1 MTFVMIKIINVVESN
16 PLVKSYATLLSGI
29 IVALLVTGFISQ
41 AYAADMAA
49 TLIPDLDK
57 SNATFVG
64 VKNLTLRYP
73 EGSSVAQQLNGKTDR
88 LDFTINATASDPRVA
103 SLVQETNKAFAAA
116 KSPVQVNAT
125 LVHYQAKISGG
136 PSSASIS
143 VKVEYHPT
151 IQKFVLSKDSQS
163 GGTIV
168 DLEWRTFVING
179 PVIVKSPE
187 NGDVNINQG
196 IGVLQ
201 ALEDKYP
208 GLASKISNSELT
220 KPFTE
225 PVMDFSRFN
234 TPMGNWHFLFD
245 PVGAYGGGTI
255 TGSDYGGARA
265 LSVYS
270 LGESSFREGT
280 FEAQETQ
287 ASGTLDGS
295 AISVKAQTPPPSGQL
310 TIAGYSKLQG
320 SQGSEFAIVTSE
332 APADAQTSTGGF
344 PIQVL
349 LVFGGMMGAIAIFIL
364 FKARK

>member
-1 MTFVMIKIINVVESN
+1 MIKIINVVESN

-88 LDFTINATASDPRVA
+88 LDFTINATAPDDPRVA
-103 SLVQETNKAFAAA
+103 SLIQATNKALADA
-116 KSPVQVNAT
+116 KSPVQAT
-125 LVHYQAKISGG
+125 AALVHYQAKISGG
-136 PSSASIS
+136 PSAASIS

-179 PVIVKSPE
+179 PVTVKSPDD
-187 NGDVNINQG
+187 GDVNINQG
-196 IGVLQ
+196 IGIL
-201 ALEDKYP
+201 AAKYP
-208 GLASKISNSELT
+208 DLATKISNSDLA

-287 ASGTLDGS
+287 ASGTLDGA

-320 SQGSEFAIVTSE
+320 GQGSEFAIVTSE

>member
-1 MTFVMIKIINVVESN
+1 MTFEMIKIINVVESN

-41 AYAADMAA
+41 AYAADMTA
-49 TLIPDLDK
+49 TLITDLDK
-57 SNATFVG
+57 SNATFIG
-64 VKNLTLRYP
+64 VKNLTLKYP
-73 EGSSVAQQLNGKTDR
+73 EGSSVAKQLNGKTER
-88 LDFTINATASDPRVA
+88 LDFTLNATASDPSVA
-103 SLVQETNKAFAAA
+103 SLIQETNKAFAAA
-116 KSPVQVNAT
+116 KSPVQAT
-125 LVHYQAKISGG
+125 AAVVHYQAKISGG
-136 PSSASIS
+136 PSTASIS
-143 VKVEYHPT
+143 VKVEFHPT

-163 GGTIV
+163 GGTLV
-168 DLEWRTFVING
+168 DLEWRTFVIKG
-179 PVIVKSPE
+179 PVTVKSPDD
-187 NGDVNINQG
+187 GDININQG
-196 IGVLQ
+196 IGVL
-201 ALEDKYP
+201 AAKYP
-208 GLASKISNSELT
+208 DLASQISNSGLAA
-220 KPFTE
+220 PFQE
-225 PVMDFSRFN
+225 PVLDFSRFN

-245 PVGAYGGGTI
+245 PVGTYGGGTI

>member
-1 MTFVMIKIINVVESN
+1 MIKIINETASN

-29 IVALLVTGFISQ
+29 IAALLVTGFISQ

-49 TLIPDLDK
+49 TLITDLDK
-57 SNATFVG
+57 SDATFVG

-73 EGSSVAQQLNGKTDR
+73 EGSSIAQQLNGKTDR
-88 LDFTINATASDPRVA
+88 LDFTLNATASDPSVA
-103 SLVQETNKAFAAA
+103 SLIQETNKAFAAA
-116 KSPVQVNAT
+116 KSPVQAT
-125 LVHYQAKISGG
+125 AALVHYQAKISGG
-136 PSSASIS
+136 PSAASIS
-143 VKVEYHPT
+143 VKVEFHPT

-168 DLEWRTFVING
+168 DLEWRSFVIKG
-179 PVIVKSPE
+179 PVTVKSPDD
-187 NGDVNINQG
+187 GDVNINQG
-196 IGVLQ
+196 IGVL
-201 ALEDKYP
+201 AAKYP
-208 GLASKISNSELT
+208 DLASKISNSELAA
-220 KPFTE
+220 PFQE
-225 PVMDFSRFN
+225 PVLDFTRFN

-287 ASGTLDGS
+287 ASGTMDGS

-320 SQGSEFAIVTSE
+320 NQGSEFAIVTSE
-332 APADAQTSTGGF
+332 APADAQTSSGTF

>member
-1 MTFVMIKIINVVESN
+1 MIKIINETESI
-16 PLVKSYATLLSGI
+16 PFVKSYATLLSGI
-29 IVALLVTGFISQ
+29 IAALLITGFISQ
-41 AYAADMAA
+41 AFAADMAA
-49 TLIPDLDK
+49 RLITDLDK

-73 EGSSVAQQLNGKTDR
+73 EGSSIAQQLNGKTDR
-88 LDFTINATASDPRVA
+88 LDFTLNGTATDPGVA
-103 SLVQETNKAFAAA
+103 SLIQETNKAFAAA
-116 KSPVQVNAT
+116 RSPVQAT
-125 LVHYQAKISGG
+125 AAVVHYQAKISGG
-136 PSSASIS
+136 PSAASVS

-151 IQKFVLSKDSQS
+151 IEKFVLSKDAQS

-168 DLEWRTFVING
+168 DLVWRSFVING
-179 PVIVKSPE
+179 PVIVKSPD
-187 NGDVNINQG
+187 GDVNINQA
-196 IGVLQ
+196 IGVLD
-201 ALEDKYP
+201 AKYP
-208 GLASKISNSELT
+208 DLASKLSSSGVVAPLQ
-220 KPFTE
+220 E

-287 ASGTLDGS
+287 ASGTIDGS
-295 AISVKAQTPPPSGQL
+295 QVSVKAQTPPPSGQL

-320 SQGSEFAIVTSE
+320 NQGSEFAIVTSE
-332 APADAQTSTGGF
+332 APADAQTSSGGF